1 MEILGLGMAA
11 HGDDFKVVVI
21 DKYPQ
26 SVNSYVSLMRH
37 IVDKCSGG
45 TYSFIS
51 RIVQDR
57 LYVQPGQEE
66 YPLNGNLMMCIS
78 GFKDAVEGRFDAI
91 KNHLEIS

>member
-1 MEILGLGMAA
+1 MIIGYSFGDLYLNEILGFGMAA
-11 HGDDFKVVVI
+11 HGDDFKVVII
-21 DKYPQ
+21 DKYSQ
-26 SVNSYVSLMRH
+26 SINNYVSLMRH

-66 YPLNGNLMMCIS
+66 YPQTKIL
-78 GFKDAVEGRFDAI
+78 
-91 KNHLEIS
+91 